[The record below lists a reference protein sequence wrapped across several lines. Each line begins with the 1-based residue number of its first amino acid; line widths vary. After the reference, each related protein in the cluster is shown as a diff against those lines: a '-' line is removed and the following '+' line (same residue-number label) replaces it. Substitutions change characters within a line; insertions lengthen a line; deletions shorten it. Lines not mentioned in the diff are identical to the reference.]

1 MCAALSSS
9 MTSPPP
15 PSDLVRA
22 ITPLPAILEMDFF
35 KASSY
40 GSGTQT
46 SGHVKLDS
54 GFDLRS
60 IAGKHVL
67 VVSGRSVGVWRECSG
82 TQTSGHVKLD
92 SGFNLHSIAG
102 KHMLVVS
109 GISVGR
115 GVWREGSGTQT
126 SGHVKLDSGVNLHSI
141 AGKSEGMEGGREG
154 EGGVRATGSVGGW
167 G

>member
-1 MCAALSSS
+1 MCQTLCAPSLRCPPSLPASRFPLASDRVPAITLLSPLLPLPLVADLCASHHPS
-9 MTSPPP
+9 DLVRSPPS

-46 SGHVKLDS
+46 SGQVKLDS

-67 VVSGRSVGVWRECSG
+67 VVS
-82 TQTSGHVKLD
+82 
-92 SGFNLHSIAG
+92 
-102 KHMLVVS
+102 
-109 GISVGR
+109 
-115 GVWREGSGTQT
+115 
-126 SGHVKLDSGVNLHSI
+126 
-141 AGKSEGMEGGREG
+141 
-154 EGGVRATGSVGGW
+154 
-167 G
+167 

>member
-1 MCAALSSS
+1 MCGIIQQHDIS
-9 MTSPPP
+9 PP

-60 IAGKHVL
+60 IAGKHV
-67 VVSGRSVGVWRECSG
+67 
-82 TQTSGHVKLD
+82 
-92 SGFNLHSIAG
+92 
-102 KHMLVVS
+102 LVVS

>member
-1 MCAALSSS
+1 MITLLPPASSPS
-9 MTSPPP
+9 

-67 VVSGRSVGVWRECSG
+67 VVR
-82 TQTSGHVKLD
+82 
-92 SGFNLHSIAG
+92 
-102 KHMLVVS
+102 
-109 GISVGR
+109 GR
-115 GVWREGSGTQT
+115 GKAHIFLFFTLSHFHRWRTLWTQ
-126 SGHVKLDSGVNLHSI
+126 
-141 AGKSEGMEGGREG
+141 A
-154 EGGVRATGSVGGW
+154 
-167 G
+167 